1 MTRAQHKEEKVQN
14 DYIATVQQHLCHV
27 PMAIY
32 CVGLSEVIIQRSVG
46 CIIWCHFGYMCAL
59 SSPTHY
65 KLKFFSLKSTK
76 LRNGT
81 LKFDFRD
88 CRLTQNTDREGQVNV
103 QRKKHKAT
111 KESNVLQVF
120 PKKNKPLHLNA
131 AFAESSECQQQCLL
145 FNCSNTGSNCAKKKK
160 SGNSVLFMPDKF

>member
-14 DYIATVQQHLCHV
+14 DYIATVQQHLCNV

-46 CIIWCHFGYMCAL
+46 RIIWCNFGYMCAL

-65 KLKFFSLKSTK
+65 KINFFSLKSTK

-103 QRKKHKAT
+103 Q
-111 KESNVLQVF
+111 
-120 PKKNKPLHLNA
+120 
-131 AFAESSECQQQCLL
+131 
-145 FNCSNTGSNCAKKKK
+145 
-160 SGNSVLFMPDKF
+160 